1 MSHRLNKIDPED
13 IRMFSGSSNPKL
25 ARKIANYMEVPLLPT
40 LIRRFS
46 NDNLYVQLGESV
58 RGRVVVIVQS
68 FSPPVNDHIMELFMM
83 LDAAR
88 GAGAREIH
96 AIIPYYSFARSD
108 KKDAPRI
115 SITGRLIAKLLGEAG
130 ATHVVT
136 MTLHSAQV
144 HGFFDMPTDH
154 LTSRPVLVDYFR
166 KQDLSSTIVVSPD
179 AGHALAATKLAEHLQ
194 LPMAAG
200 SKERLSDSSVVIGGL
215 IGNVKGYQ
223 KAIIIDDEIAAGS
236 SVVGIGK
243 LLIEHGVEEL
253 IAACTHGVF
262 CGNAF
267 ERLAAMPQFTK
278 IVSTDTVPIPKKKRP
293 ENLKVL
299 SVAPLFAEAIKNN
312 YLSRGIGDLFAFWK
326 DFKRAEEEDGQDS
339 E

>member
-1 MSHRLNKIDPED
+1 MSHRPSKIDPED
-13 IRMFSGSSNPKL
+13 IRLFSGTSNPKL
-25 ARKIANYMEVPLLPT
+25 ARRIAEYLEVPLLPT
-40 LIRRFS
+40 LVRRFS

-115 SITGRLIAKLLGEAG
+115 SITGRLIAKMIGEAG

-144 HGFFDMPTDH
+144 HGFFDVPTDH
-154 LTSRPVLVDYFR
+154 LTSRPALVDYFR
-166 KQDLSSTIVVSPD
+166 KQDLDNTIVVSPD
-179 AGHALAATKLAEHLQ
+179 AGHAVAATKLAEHLN

-215 IGNVKGYQ
+215 IGNVKGY
-223 KAIIIDDEIAAGS
+223 KRAIIIDDEIAAGS
-236 SVVGIGK
+236 SLIGISK
-243 LLIEHGVEEL
+243 LLLDNGVEEL
-253 IAACTHGVF
+253 MAACTHGVF

-267 ERLAAMPQFTK
+267 ERLATIPQLTK
-278 IVSTDTVPIPKKKRP
+278 IVTTDTVPIPKKKRP
-293 ENLKVL
+293 ENLKVI

-326 DFKRAEEEDGQDS
+326 DFKKGEGEDSD
-339 E
+339 

>member
-1 MSHRLNKIDPED
+1 MNPRKTDLDPED
-13 IRMFSGSSNPKL
+13 IRVFSGSSNPEL
-25 ARKIANYMEVPLLPT
+25 AAKIADYLGVPLLPT
-40 LIRRFS
+40 LVRRFS

-58 RGRVVVIVQS
+58 RGRVVIVVQS

-83 LDAAR
+83 CDAAR

-115 SITGRLIAKLLGEAG
+115 SITGRLIARLIGEAG

-154 LTSRPVLVDYFR
+154 LTSRPVLVEYFR
-166 KQDLSSTIVVSPD
+166 KKDLNSTIVVSPD
-179 AGHALAATKLAEHLQ
+179 AGHAVAAAKLAEHLN

-200 SKERLSDSSVVIGGL
+200 SKERLSDSSVRIGGV
-215 IGNVKGYQ
+215 IGNVKGFQ
-223 KAIIIDDEIAAGS
+223 KAIIIDDEIAAAS
-236 SVVGIGK
+236 SVVGIGQ
-243 LLIEHGVEEL
+243 LLVEQGVQEL
-253 IAACTHGVF
+253 TAVCTHGVF

-267 ERLAAMPQFTK
+267 ERLANVPQFTE
-278 IVSTDTVPIPKKKRP
+278 IVTTDTVPIPAQKRP
-293 ENLKVL
+293 PTLRML
-299 SVAPLFAEAIKNN
+299 SVAPLFGEAVKNN
-312 YLSRGIGDLFAFWK
+312 YLQRGIGDLFAFWK
-326 DFKRAEEEDGQDS
+326 DFKKNE
-339 E
+339 